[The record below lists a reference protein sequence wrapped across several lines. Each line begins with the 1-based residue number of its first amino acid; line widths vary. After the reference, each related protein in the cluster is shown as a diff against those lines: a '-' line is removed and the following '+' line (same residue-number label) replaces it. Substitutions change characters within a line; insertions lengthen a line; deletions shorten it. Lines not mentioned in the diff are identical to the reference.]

1 MQLHIPA
8 KTLKDALQ
16 IVAKAAPSR
25 SRLPILDCC
34 LIEATSDNTVT
45 LSATDL
51 EMFTRTQVAAQV
63 QTPGAATVPIKEL
76 GIWLQ
81 AIAAGTTVTL
91 TTDGTTVQATGGGYR
106 TTLTGQPVA
115 DYPTL
120 ALPSAPPV
128 VSIPVAV
135 LREMIPQVLFAAAQ
149 DAADRPALAG
159 VLWRWEG
166 RTLTLVAGDG
176 HRLAVRRAGCL
187 GRASGQASQMNIPAK
202 AMRELGRVLATRS
215 GATVQIHRHPTTD
228 AILFVAG
235 RVTLGTQV
243 LERFPNWESTI
254 PTNAATHSL
263 TATGAL
269 LQAVESV
276 KPSHPTDL
284 HMVYLTMTPADAGAP
299 GSVTVASEI
308 AGTERKSTV
317 QIPAHIT
324 GPGGSVAFNGRYLRE
339 VLRAMPSAQV
349 EIDTDSN
356 GQAGLFRPAQMGELL
371 HIIMP
376 MSKAA

>member
-1 MQLHIPA
+1 MHVEIA
-8 KTLKDALQ
+8 ARTLKDALTL
-16 IVAKAAPSR
+16 IAKAAPSR

-34 LIEATSDNTVT
+34 LIEATADNSVT

-51 EMFTRTQVAAQV
+51 AMFTRTQVSAQV
-63 QTPGAATVPIKEL
+63 QTPGAATVPMGEL
-76 GIWLQ
+76 GIWLR
-81 AIAAGTTVTL
+81 AIAPGTTVTL
-91 TTDGTTVQATGGGYR
+91 TTEGATVQATGGGH
-106 TTLTGQPVA
+106 TLTVTGQPVN

-149 DAADRPALAG
+149 DSNRPALQG
-159 VLWRWEG
+159 VLWTCQG

-176 HRLAVRRAGCL
+176 HRLSARRAGCL
-187 GRASGQASQMNIPAK
+187 GQASEQATQMNIPGK
-202 AMRELGRVLATRS
+202 AMRELGRVLATRP
-215 GATVQIHRHPTTD
+215 GGTVQIHRHPTMG
-228 AILFVAG
+228 AILFVVG

-243 LERFPNWESTI
+243 LERFPNWEGSI
-254 PTNAATHSL
+254 PTSAATHSL

-269 LQAVESV
+269 LQAVESA
-276 KPSHPTDL
+276 KPQHPTDL
-284 HMVYLTMTPADAGAP
+284 HLVCLTMTPADAGAS
-299 GSVTVASEI
+299 GSVTVESEI

-317 QIPAHIT
+317 QIRAHVT

-349 EIDTDSN
+349 EIETDSN

-376 MSKAA
+376 MHKAA